1 MPHSPPAIRH
11 TPFFAFSHD
20 VLRRSI
26 VTPSSNTAQHHDQED
41 GRPSQLSDCPLGR
54 RSRNAAFRVSGIGAG
69 VNSNA
74 ALRRRNY
81 RV

>member
-11 TPFFAFSHD
+11 TPFFAFSHYA
-20 VLRRSI
+20 LRRYI
-26 VTPSSNTAQHHDQED
+26 VTPSSNTTHHHDQKD
-41 GRPSQLSDCPLGR
+41 GRPSQLSNCPLGR

-74 ALRRRNY
+74 ALCRRDN